1 MAMTYKSRKGS
12 ITLDLER
19 QISPRRRSLRFSPLT
34 EQMFQA
40 TGEFLCKLGE
50 TKKDTRQDL
59 QSSELCL
66 GYGYCNIGVIAINA
80 KCEILLDIKSKLSHL
95 KSLDVISTD

>member
-1 MAMTYKSRKGS
+1 MVMTYKRRKGS

-19 QISPRRRSLRFSPLT
+19 QNSPTRRRSLRFSPLT
-34 EQMFQA
+34 EQMFHA

-66 GYGYCNIGVIAINA
+66 DYGYCNIGVTAINA
-80 KCEILLDIKSKLSHL
+80 KCEILLDIKR
-95 KSLDVISTD
+95 